1 VLRRK
6 GHEVTTLNVRRPLAP
21 VDLGLHSLLSM
32 AKRTVL
38 KYMFG
43 KRGIVKINTTK
54 QMNFEN
60 TQGPSQKAFI
70 DKHIDVTDCGYGPL
84 TTDNDIYDAYVVGS
98 DQVWRPMYND
108 HLMNNY
114 LDFVENDKAI
124 KIAYSASFGVDQWE
138 TDEATTQ
145 KAASLAKQFNA
156 ISIREQSGI
165 HLCKEHLGVE
175 AVQVLDPTFLLDSVD
190 YRKIY
195 GVRKETE
202 PYIAT
207 YVLDSNKDIQKIVK
221 DIAKATGLEVRQLG
235 KLSAKG
241 FAPIE
246 DWLAGIDGAKYVITD
261 SFHGSVFS
269 IIFGKQF
276 ITLGNESRG
285 MSRFESLLNQ
295 FNLKERF
302 VFSADG
308 ALNVLNTPIDYV
320 AVDRTLED
328 KRKKANIFLDKYL
341 KN

>member
-1 VLRRK
+1 
-6 GHEVTTLNVRRPLAP
+6 
-21 VDLGLHSLLSM
+21 M
-32 AKRTVL
+32 
-38 KYMFG
+38 
-43 KRGIVKINTTK
+43 RGIVKINAAN
-54 QMNFEN
+54 QMNFVN
-60 TQGPSQKAFI
+60 TPGPAQKAFI

-84 TTDNDIYDAYVVGS
+84 TADNDIYDAYVVGS

-138 TDEATTQ
+138 ADETTTQ

-175 AVQVLDPTFLLDSVD
+175 AVQVLDPTLLLDAGD

-207 YVLDSNKDIQKIVK
+207 YVLDSNKDIHRIVK

-308 ALNVLNTPIDYV
+308 ALNVLNTPIDYE

-328 KRKKANIFLDKYL
+328 KRKKPISFLTHI
-341 KN
+341 

>member
-1 VLRRK
+1 MKYL
-6 GHEVTTLNVRRPLAP
+6 
-21 VDLGLHSLLSM
+21 LGNSE
-32 AKRTVL
+32 
-38 KYMFG
+38 
-43 KRGIVKINTTK
+43 IVKINATN
-54 QMNFEN
+54 QMNFVN
-60 TQGPSQKAFI
+60 TPGPVQKAFM

-84 TTDNDIYDAYVVGS
+84 MAENDKYDAYVVGS
-98 DQVWRPMYND
+98 DQVWRPCYND

-138 TDEATTQ
+138 TDEATTRQ
-145 KAASLAKQFNA
+145 VAELAKQFDA
-156 ISIREQSGI
+156 ISVREQSGI
-165 HLCKEHLGVE
+165 RLCKEYLGVE
-175 AVQVLDPTFLLDSVD
+175 AVQVLDPTLLLDAED

-195 GVRKETE
+195 GKQKNTE

-207 YVLDSNKDIQKIVK
+207 YVLDSNKDIQKMVK
-221 DIAKATGLEVRQLG
+221 NIAKATGLEIRPLG

-241 FAPIE
+241 FASIE

-295 FNLKERF
+295 FNLKERL
-302 VFSADG
+302 VFNANDVL
-308 ALNVLNTPIDYV
+308 AVLNTPIDYE
-320 AVDRTLED
+320 AVDRTLEE
-328 KRKKANIFLDKYL
+328 KRKVANMFIDVNLKAESIQQLHK
-341 KN
+341 